1 MSNNIDQR
9 CVAPTV
15 LAGRT
20 EGSKVRGFDII
31 NLMTECGYEDE
42 VYRVRGQSGEKVS
55 RLGQQISRRCTN
67 CCK

>member
-1 MSNNIDQR
+1 MSNNIDQC

-31 NLMTECGYEDE
+31 NLMTECGYEHE
-42 VYRVRGQSGEKVS
+42 VYAVS
-55 RLGQQISRRCTN
+55 EARRFPTWPTDLA
-67 CCK
+67 